1 MAFTYNI
8 SDTTDI
14 SSMMRLELG
23 DTVLEDG
30 ILPDKANFSDEELDY
45 FYTQESNDFWPAVA
59 RAFDAAAVVW
69 ARYPEVYEMG
79 PERQKVLAS
88 KYYASRAQ
96 AARTKNLAPG
106 VYAVEK
112 DEIAMDLD

>member
-30 ILPDKANFSDEELDY
+30 ILPDQANFSDEELDY
-45 FYTQESNDFWPAVA
+45 FYTQEGDDFWLAIA

-69 ARYPEVYEMG
+69 ARYPEVYHMG
-79 PERQKVLAS
+79 PEYQKIPAS
-88 KYYASRAQ
+88 QHFAQRAQ

>member
-8 SDTTDI
+8 SDTADT

-23 DTVLEDG
+23 DAVLEDG

-45 FYTQESNDFWPAVA
+45 FYDQEDDDFWPAVA

-69 ARYPEVYEMG
+69 ARYPEVYHMG
-79 PERQKVLAS
+79 PEYQKISAS
-88 KYYASRAQ
+88 KFYADRAQ

>member
-1 MAFTYNI
+1 MAFTYDI
-8 SDTTDI
+8 SDTTDT

-30 ILPDKANFSDEELDY
+30 ILPDNKNFSDEELDH
-45 FYTQESNDFWPAVA
+45 FYDQEDDDFWLAVA

-69 ARYPEVYEMG
+69 ARYPEVYHMG
-79 PERQKVLAS
+79 PEYMKIPAS
-88 KYYASRAQ
+88 EYYASRAQ